1 MASAQKYVDKRFK
14 GGRIIRSY
22 TLKDL
27 EDWNDKIE
35 VKVKEAGLDYY
46 PQEFEFVNY
55 NDMLAYEV
63 YTGMPAR
70 YPHWSFGKAFEKQ
83 KTLYNYDLVGLPYE
97 MVINSNPCLAY
108 LMKENTLLLQ
118 ILTMAHVYGHNDFFK
133 NNRLFKEGTDA
144 DYTIQMFKNDAD
156 IIRGYINDPAIGNEK
171 LEHILD
177 AAHAIRY
184 QTSRVVGLKRLSE
197 EEIRKSIIEDYN
209 NKYEARDMYEPL
221 KRPEEPNLNKI
232 PLEPEEDLVYF
243 IEKYAP
249 LEEWE
254 RNVIEIVRKETF
266 YFIPQIETKIMNE
279 GWASFWHY
287 TILKELKLSDDLHLE
302 FIKRH
307 NDVIAPLYGSL
318 NPYYLGF
325 MLLKDI
331 EERYGRDKIFE
342 VRKLERDESF
352 IRRYL
357 TREICERLN
366 LFEYSNKNGEYIID
380 NISDEEGWIEVRN
393 SICNMCGMNNIPL
406 IRVIDMSPKDNS
418 LILEHVYDGRELN
431 LNYAEYTL
439 KYIVDLW
446 KGKVTL
452 LTKLEGKDYK
462 ITCDE
467 SKKIFE
473 VNL

>member
-1 MASAQKYVDKRFK
+1 MAGIKSNVNKGFE
-14 GGRIIRSY
+14 GGRVIENY

-27 EDWNDKIE
+27 EKWNEKIE
-35 VKVKEAGLDYY
+35 EKVKEEGLDYY
-46 PQEFEFVNY
+46 EQEFEIVSY
-55 NDMLAYEV
+55 NDMLSYET
-63 YTGMPAR
+63 YTGMPSR
-70 YPHWSFGKAFEKQ
+70 YPHWSFGKAYEKQ

-108 LMKENTLLLQ
+108 LMKENTFLLQ

-133 NNRLFKEGTDA
+133 NNRLFTLGTDA
-144 DYTIQMFKNDAD
+144 SYTLQMFKNDAD
-156 IIRGYINDPAIGNEK
+156 IIRGYIKDPSIGNAK
-171 LEHILD
+171 VEHILD

-184 QTSRVVGLKRLSE
+184 QTSRVVGIKRLSDSQIKKNIINDFNK
-197 EEIRKSIIEDYN
+197 EIDN
-209 NKYEARDMYEPL
+209 RDPYEPI
-221 KRPEEPNLNKI
+221 KERKEPNLNKI
-232 PLEPEEDLVYF
+232 PLEPEDDLVYF
-243 IEKYAP
+243 IQNHAR

-287 TILKELKLSDDLHLE
+287 TILNELNLPEGLHLE

-307 NDVIAPLYGSL
+307 NDVIAPLFGSL

-331 EERYGRDKIFE
+331 EKRYGREKIFE
-342 VRKLERDESF
+342 VRKIERDESF

-357 TREICERLN
+357 TREICEELN
-366 LFEYSNKNGEYIID
+366 LFQYSNKNGEYTID
-380 NISDEEGWIEVRN
+380 DVADEKGWINIRN
-393 SICNMCGMNNIPL
+393 SICNSCGMNNIPL
-406 IRVIDMSPKDNS
+406 IRVIDMSTKDNT
-418 LILEHVYDGRELN
+418 LTLEHVYDGRELN
-431 LNYAEYTL
+431 LNYAESTL

-446 KGKVTL
+446 KGKVVL
-452 LTKLEGKDYK
+452 ITKLEGKEYR

-467 SKKIFE
+467 SKRIFE
-473 VNL
+473 A